1 MKKLTLLL
9 SLYSLMF
16 HGQINNKIEGISI
29 NAPCEI
35 EYTRNINNQNNYT
48 CNNIKGNKIINYTI
62 HVVNLYNDL
71 NGLNENSLKIYK
83 KTYLKTAKENA
94 EKLKETT
101 KHLKLFNKIDALSI
115 TAFMDYS
122 GIKFKNSSVMFIYRS
137 KGFIINIASN
147 DLKSSSVKEI
157 IKRIKI

>member
-1 MKKLTLLL
+1 MKKLALFLTF
-9 SLYSLMF
+9 YSLMSQ
-16 HGQINNKIEGISI
+16 GQVNNKIEGITI

-48 CNNIKGNKIINYTI
+48 CNNIKGNTIINYTI
-62 HVVNLYNDL
+62 HVSNLFNDM
-71 NGLNENSLKIYK
+71 NGLSENSLKIYK

-101 KHLKLFNKIDALSI
+101 EYIKLFDKIDALTI
-115 TAFMDYS
+115 TALLDYS
-122 GIKFKNSSVMFIYRS
+122 GTKFKNTSVMFIYRKKS
-137 KGFIINIASN
+137 YIVNLVSN
-147 DLKSSSVKEI
+147 DMKNSSVKEI